1 MWQNN
6 TPLTDKIRLMTLAK
20 WQESQVTPELRS
32 NMAAPCVASEVAVSL
47 KAENSITS
55 HVAPLHHCVQVW
67 VHTLN
72 PDCAPFDLILEA
84 SP

>member
-1 MWQNN
+1 
-6 TPLTDKIRLMTLAK
+6 
-20 WQESQVTPELRS
+20 
-32 NMAAPCVASEVAVSL
+32 MAAPCVASEVALSV

-72 PDCAPFDLILEA
+72 LDCAPFDLILEA
-84 SP
+84 PP